1 MCNCVFILISQ
12 SSETF
17 RALIKSKPL
26 STLLSGKFPLLCF
39 ILIDILCSRYHM
51 QNRPKS
57 ILNPARLGN
66 SGGIRNP
73 WVRFQIEL
81 EFVQSLGNP
90 DYLTFLAQQGSF
102 DKPEFI
108 NYLSYLQYWKSPS
121 YSRFITYP
129 FCLHMLDLLQS
140 PDFRREV
147 AHESVTR
154 FIDDQMLLHWKNYLP
169 KRAEMVNRH
178 VQNLDAMPTPGAGPS
193 S

>member
-1 MCNCVFILISQ
+1 MQNCP
-12 SSETF
+12 
-17 RALIKSKPL
+17 K
-26 STLLSGKFPLLCF
+26 STL
-39 ILIDILCSRYHM
+39 I
-51 QNRPKS
+51 
-57 ILNPARLGN
+57 PAKLGN
-66 SGGIRNP
+66 SGVIRSKSAFASYLRGALEDP

-90 DYLTFLAQQGSF
+90 DYLTFLAQQGCF
-102 DKPEFI
+102 EKPEFV

-121 YSRFITYP
+121 YSRFITQVAIISYFQASIHLYP

-154 FIDDQMLLHWKNYLP
+154 FIDDQMLLHWKNYLR
-169 KRAEMVNRH
+169 KRAELVSKH
-178 VQNLDAMPTPGAGPS
+178 VQSLDTMSAPGPGTS

>member
-1 MCNCVFILISQ
+1 
-12 SSETF
+12 
-17 RALIKSKPL
+17 
-26 STLLSGKFPLLCF
+26 
-39 ILIDILCSRYHM
+39 M

-57 ILNPARLGN
+57 VLTPARLGT
-66 SGGIRNP
+66 SGVVRNTLEDP

-90 DYLTFLAQQGSF
+90 DYLTFLAQQGCF

-154 FIDDQMLLHWKNYLP
+154 FIDDQMLLHWKNYLR
-169 KRAEMVNRH
+169 KRAEMVNKH
-178 VQNLDAMPTPGAGPS
+178 VQSLDAMATPGPGPS

>member
-1 MCNCVFILISQ
+1 
-12 SSETF
+12 
-17 RALIKSKPL
+17 
-26 STLLSGKFPLLCF
+26 
-39 ILIDILCSRYHM
+39 M
-51 QNRPKS
+51 QTVRFS

-66 SGGIRNP
+66 SGGIRSKYAFFYFSEILLKILGYAFKLN
-73 WVRFQIEL
+73 WSLFSLLAIQIIL
-81 EFVQSLGNP
+81 P
-90 DYLTFLAQQGSF
+90 QGSF

-121 YSRFITYP
+121 YSRFITQVYQYP